1 MRPDPLEPVFKALA
15 SPWRRTI
22 LDLLRDGPLST
33 GDLDAALPELSRFG
47 VMQHLAVLEEAN
59 LIVARKEGRTRMNY
73 LNAVPLRQ
81 VYERWVSRFEGH
93 WAGALLSLK
102 DSLEAPATPGDER
115 RPTAPA
121 PAAGG
126 RDTTN
131 TDDDAPPV
139 KGGSRRTG
147 RGAGANRG
155 GASRARPG
163 RSRDG

>member
-47 VMQHLAVLEEAN
+47 VMQHLSVLEEAN
-59 LIVARKEGRTRMNY
+59 LIVARKEGRTRMNH
-73 LNAVPLRQ
+73 LNAVPLRR

-93 WAGALLSLK
+93 WAGALISLK
-102 DSLEAPATPGDER
+102 DSLEAQDTPGDER
-115 RPTAPA
+115 RPPA
-121 PAAGG
+121 RPKT
-126 RDTTN
+126 DTT
-131 TDDDAPPV
+131 DEAAPPV
-139 KGGSRRTG
+139 KGGRRRID
-147 RGAGANRG
+147 RGAGGNGG

>member
-47 VMQHLAVLEEAN
+47 VMQHLSVLEEAN

-73 LNAVPLRQ
+73 LNAVPLRR

-93 WAGALLSLK
+93 WAGALISLK
-102 DSLEAPATPGDER
+102 DSLEAPDTPGDER
-115 RPTAPA
+115 RPTPPA
-121 PAAGG
+121 PSAPP

-131 TDDDAPPV
+131 NDDASPPV
-139 KGGSRRTG
+139 KGKRRRT
-147 RGAGANRG
+147 NRG
-155 GASRARPG
+155 GAARARPG

>member
-47 VMQHLAVLEEAN
+47 VMQHLSVLEEAG

-81 VYERWVSRFEGH
+81 IYERWVSRFEGH

-102 DSLEAPATPGDER
+102 DSLEAVDAPGDER
-115 RPTAPA
+115 RPPA
-121 PAAGG
+121 RPHTN
-126 RDTTN
+126 TTN
-131 TDDDAPPV
+131 DAAPPV
-139 KGGSRRTG
+139 KGGRRRTD
-147 RGAGANRG
+147 RGAGGNGG